1 MTKFVYHKHNLLCYA
16 IPMKTAGD
24 ILSTLFDA
32 QFMKKAQSYSK
43 FFDSWNEITAK
54 NGIAAA
60 ADHSHIKDLDN
71 GILLIE
77 MDHPGWK
84 QILQTKQS
92 KLLNDFRAR
101 FPEMD
106 ISGISLILG
115 KSEPDNDSQKTEQKI
130 APQSE
135 AKEPET
141 AGTSLDTQSTATGLD
156 AIKDEEFKEV
166 LRSLGQSIENGE
178 KNKF

>member
-1 MTKFVYHKHNLLCYA
+1 
-16 IPMKTAGD
+16 MKTAGD

-43 FFDSWNEITAK
+43 FFDSWNDITAK

-60 ADHSHIKDLDN
+60 AAHSHIKDLDN

-101 FPEMD
+101 FPELD

-115 KSEPDNDSQKTEQKI
+115 KSEPDSNSQNENLHNNAHQSSAQNNSAKKNVEEQKHEVVS
-130 APQSE
+130 QS
-135 AKEPET
+135 AV
-141 AGTSLDTQSTATGLD
+141 TGFD
-156 AIKDEEFKEV
+156 AIKDEDFKET
-166 LRSLGQSIENGE
+166 LKSLGQSIE
-178 KNKF
+178 KR

>member
-1 MTKFVYHKHNLLCYA
+1 MC
-16 IPMKTAGD
+16 MKTAGD

-43 FFDSWNEITAK
+43 FFDSWNDITAK

-60 ADHSHIKDLDN
+60 AAHSHIKDLDN

-92 KLLNDFRAR
+92 ELLNDFRVR
-101 FPEMD
+101 FPELD

-115 KSEPDNDSQKTEQKI
+115 KSEPDSGSQNEDLHNN
-130 APQSE
+130 APQSSIQTN
-135 AKEPET
+135 T
-141 AGTSLDTQSTATGLD
+141 AQKNVEEQPHEVISQSAVTGLD
-156 AIKDEEFKEV
+156 AIKDEDFKET
-166 LRSLGQSIENGE
+166 LKRLGQSIA
-178 KNKF
+178 KR